1 MISQKTKEIIKKI
14 IRTPKR
20 FIGLIWHLLRIPWKY
35 KKSIWYLLKK
45 KGLKSVRNFLFVKYF
60 VSDEGGEVAILNNL
74 IGATKLSSL
83 ASHPFKVEIEHT
95 TICNKKCILCERTYW
110 QEKSERLTTEQFKEI
125 AEQFPKLKWINITGE
140 GTGFL
145 NPDFLK
151 IIKYL
156 RLKGVSVNFVDEF
169 DFIDTDK
176 ARKLIELGVNCIWIS
191 MDGATKETYEKIKVG
206 CDFEKAVNNIKMLL
220 KLKKELVS
228 PFPTLCFRFVVNKLN
243 YQEMPKMVEL
253 VSSFGDLGEGNKLEF
268 VGLLTFKEIEKYY
281 LPEVPKEIL
290 EETVKMGRKLGIRV
304 RFSHISESK
313 LPPIKKCAAWTEP
326 YIMIG
331 GYVLP
336 CCAVL
341 MSNKRDFLRKYAFGN
356 LHQKSFKEIW
366 YSERYKKFRKMVL
379 KNNEKVPILC
389 VGCRAFDTKERERKF
404 GISKEN

>member
-1 MISQKTKEIIKKI
+1 MGS
-14 IRTPKR
+14 
-20 FIGLIWHLLRIPWKY
+20 LWHLLIIPWEY
-35 KKSIWYLLKK
+35 KKSIWYLLRK

-60 VSDEGGEVAILNNL
+60 VADEGGEVAILNNL

-83 ASHPFKVEIEHT
+83 APYPFKIEVEHT
-95 TICNKKCILCERTYW
+95 TICDKKCLICERSYW
-110 QEKSERLTTEQFKEI
+110 KEKSERLTFEQFKKI
-125 AEQFPKLKWINITGE
+125 VDQFPRLKWINITGE

-151 IIKYL
+151 IIEYL
-156 RLKGVSVNFVDEF
+156 RSKDISVNFVDEF
-169 DFIDTDK
+169 DFLDEEK

-206 CDFEKAVNNIKMLL
+206 CNFEKAINNIKTLL
-220 KLKKELVS
+220 KLKKELAS

-253 VSSFGDLGEGNKLEF
+253 VHSFGDLGEGSKLEF

-313 LPPIKKCAAWTEP
+313 LPPVKKCAAWTEP

-331 GYVLP
+331 GYILP

-356 LHQKSFKEIW
+356 LYQKSFKEIW
-366 YSERYKKFRKMVL
+366 YSDRYKKFREMVL

-389 VGCRAFDTKERERKF
+389 VGCRAYDTTAREKRY
-404 GISKEN
+404 GCSSSV

>member
-1 MISQKTKEIIKKI
+1 MRAIKKTI
-14 IRTPKR
+14 GTLQR
-20 FIGLIWHLLRIPWKY
+20 FVRSIWYLLGIPWKY
-35 KKSIWYLLKK
+35 KKSIQHLLRKK
-45 KGLKSVRNFLFVKYF
+45 SLKSVRNFLFVKYF
-60 VSDEGGEVAILNNL
+60 VADEGGEVAVLNNL

-83 ASHPFKVEIEHT
+83 APYPFKIEVEHT

-110 QEKSERLTTEQFKEI
+110 QEKSERLTLEQFKQI
-125 AEQFPKLKWINITGE
+125 VDQFPGLKWINVTGE

-151 IIKYL
+151 IIEYL
-156 RLKGVSVNFVDEF
+156 RSKDVSVNFVDEF
-169 DFIDTDK
+169 DFIDEEK
-176 ARKLIELGVNCIWIS
+176 AQKLIELGVNCIWIS

-206 CDFEKAVNNIKMLL
+206 CNFEKAVNNIKMLL
-220 KLKKELVS
+220 NLKRKLHS
-228 PFPTLCFRFVVNKLN
+228 PFPMLCFRFVVNRLN

-253 VSSFGDLGEGNKLEF
+253 VHSFGDLGEGSKLEF

-290 EETVKMGRKLGIRV
+290 EKTIEVGKKLGIRV
-304 RFSHISESK
+304 QFSHISESK
-313 LPPIKKCAAWTEP
+313 LPPVEKCAAWTEP

-341 MSNKRDFLRKYAFGN
+341 MSNKRDFLRQYAFGN
-356 LHQKSFKEIW
+356 LYQQPFKEIW
-366 YSERYKKFRKMVL
+366 YSDRYKKFREMVL

-389 VGCRAFDTKERERKF
+389 VGCRAFDTKEREKRY
-404 GISKEN
+404 GISKEI

>member
-1 MISQKTKEIIKKI
+1 METIKKI
-14 IRTPKR
+14 IRTPQR
-20 FIGLIWHLLRIPWKY
+20 FIGFIWLLLIIPWKY
-35 KKSIWYLLKK
+35 KKSIWYLLRK

-60 VSDEGGEVAILNNL
+60 VADEGGEAAVLNNL

-83 ASHPFKVEIEHT
+83 APYPFKIEVEHT
-95 TICNKKCILCERTYW
+95 TICNKKCIICERTYW
-110 QEKSERLTTEQFKEI
+110 KEKSERLTFEQFKQI
-125 AEQFPKLKWINITGE
+125 VDQLPKLKWINVTGE
-140 GTGFL
+140 GTSFL

-151 IIKYL
+151 IIEYL
-156 RLKGVSVNFVDEF
+156 RSKDISVNFVDEF
-169 DFIDTDK
+169 DFIDEAK
-176 ARKLIELGVNCIWIS
+176 AKKLIELGVNCIWIS

-206 CDFEKAVNNIKMLL
+206 CNFEKAVGNIKMLL
-220 KLKKELVS
+220 ALKKQLRS
-228 PFPTLCFRFVVNKLN
+228 PFPMLCFRFVVNKLN

-253 VSSFGDLGEGNKLEF
+253 VHSFGDLGEGSKLEF

-290 EETVKMGRKLGIRV
+290 EKTAEMGRKLGVRV

-313 LPPIKKCAAWTEP
+313 LPPVEKCVAWAEP

-356 LHQKSFKEIW
+356 LYQKSFKEIW
-366 YSERYKKFRKMVL
+366 FSERYKKFREMVL
-379 KNNEKVPILC
+379 ENKAKVPILC
-389 VGCRAFDTKERERKF
+389 VGCRAFNTTEREKRY
-404 GISKEN
+404 GCSDSI

>member
-1 MISQKTKEIIKKI
+1 MSQKIMEIIKKI
-14 IRTPKR
+14 IRTQKR
-20 FIGLIWHLLRIPWKY
+20 FMGSLWHLLIIPWEY
-35 KKSIWYLLKK
+35 KKSIWYLLRK

-60 VSDEGGEVAILNNL
+60 VADEGGEVAILNNL

-83 ASHPFKVEIEHT
+83 APYPFKIEVEHT
-95 TICNKKCILCERTYW
+95 TICDKKCLICERSYW
-110 QEKSERLTTEQFKEI
+110 KEKSERLTFEQFKKI
-125 AEQFPKLKWINITGE
+125 VDQFPRLKWINITGE

-151 IIKYL
+151 IIEYL
-156 RLKGVSVNFVDEF
+156 RSKDISVNFVDEF
-169 DFIDTDK
+169 DFLDEEK

-206 CDFEKAVNNIKMLL
+206 CNFEKAINNIKTLL
-220 KLKKELVS
+220 KLKKELAS

-253 VSSFGDLGEGNKLEF
+253 VHSFGDLGEGSKLEF

-313 LPPIKKCAAWTEP
+313 LPPVKKCAAWTEP

-331 GYVLP
+331 GYILP

-356 LHQKSFKEIW
+356 LYQKSFKEIW
-366 YSERYKKFRKMVL
+366 YSDRYKKFREMVL

-389 VGCRAFDTKERERKF
+389 VGCRAYDTTAREKRY
-404 GISKEN
+404 GCSSSV

>member
-1 MISQKTKEIIKKI
+1 MRAIKKTI
-14 IRTPKR
+14 GTLQR
-20 FIGLIWHLLRIPWKY
+20 FVRSIWHLLGIPWKY
-35 KKSIWYLLKK
+35 KKSIQHLLRKK
-45 KGLKSVRNFLFVKYF
+45 SLKSVRNFLFVKYF
-60 VSDEGGEVAILNNL
+60 VADEGGEVAVLNNL

-83 ASHPFKVEIEHT
+83 APYPFKIEVEHT

-110 QEKSERLTTEQFKEI
+110 QEKSERLTLEQFKQI
-125 AEQFPKLKWINITGE
+125 VDQFPGLKWINVTGE

-151 IIKYL
+151 IIEYL
-156 RLKGVSVNFVDEF
+156 RSKDVSVNFVDEF
-169 DFIDTDK
+169 DFIDEEK
-176 ARKLIELGVNCIWIS
+176 AQKLIELGVNCIWIS

-206 CDFEKAVNNIKMLL
+206 CNFEKAVNNIKMLL
-220 KLKKELVS
+220 NLKRKLHS
-228 PFPTLCFRFVVNKLN
+228 PFPMLCFRFVVNRLN

-253 VSSFGDLGEGNKLEF
+253 VHSFGDLGEGSKLEF

-290 EETVKMGRKLGIRV
+290 EKTIEVGKKLGMRV
-304 RFSHISESK
+304 QFSHISESK
-313 LPPIKKCAAWTEP
+313 LPPVEKCAAWTEP

-341 MSNKRDFLRKYAFGN
+341 MSNKRDFLRQYAFGN
-356 LHQKSFKEIW
+356 LYQQPFKEIW
-366 YSERYKKFRKMVL
+366 YSDRYKKFREMVL

-389 VGCRAFDTKERERKF
+389 VGCRAFDTKEREKRY
-404 GISKEN
+404 GISKEI